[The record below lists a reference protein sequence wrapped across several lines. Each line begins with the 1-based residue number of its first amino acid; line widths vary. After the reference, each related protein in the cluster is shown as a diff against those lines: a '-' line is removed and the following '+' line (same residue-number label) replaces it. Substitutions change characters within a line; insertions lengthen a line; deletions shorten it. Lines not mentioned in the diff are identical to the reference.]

1 MERPSHKRARP
12 NQADFIDIRA
22 IRVGPVGDAAG
33 QGTITLYRTISGE
46 EYVRKTLQDSLNPR
60 AVARM
65 RKEIE
70 ALQELKHDHIIQLS
84 SYDVSKGGV
93 SYVTRYYPLGSLHA
107 LLEGY
112 EVSTVDAVLFMRQL
126 LDALGAAHD
135 AGIIHRD
142 IKPQNILMRDDM
154 HVLLADFGLIYRAD
168 GHSTAP
174 GTGTPGYIA
183 PELLISGAKPTP
195 TSDIWS
201 LGIVF
206 LNLLRK
212 TADQP
217 MLHNLLTKFLIPH
230 MVAINPEDR
239 LQDCREVEERIKEV
253 EEAVLKF
260 EKRKREELQ
269 AQEARLQQFRGFR
282 GY

>member
-12 NQADFIDIRA
+12 NAPTLQADFIDIRA

-33 QGTITLYRTISGE
+33 QGTITRYRTISGE
-46 EYVRKTLQDSLNPR
+46 EYVRKTLQDPLNPR

-107 LLEGY
+107 FLEEN

-154 HVLLADFGLIYRAD
+154 HVLLADFGLVYRAD

-174 GTGTPGYIA
+174 GAGTRLHCPRVAHQWRQAHAHQRHLEPRHGLLEFVEYDCGPAQAARGAHRA
-183 PELLISGAKPTP
+183 PHSAHVG
-195 TSDIWS
+195 
-201 LGIVF
+201 
-206 LNLLRK
+206 N
-212 TADQP
+212 QP
-217 MLHNLLTKFLIPH
+217 
-230 MVAINPEDR
+230 E
-239 LQDCREVEERIKEV
+239 
-253 EEAVLKF
+253 
-260 EKRKREELQ
+260 
-269 AQEARLQQFRGFR
+269 G
-282 GY
+282 